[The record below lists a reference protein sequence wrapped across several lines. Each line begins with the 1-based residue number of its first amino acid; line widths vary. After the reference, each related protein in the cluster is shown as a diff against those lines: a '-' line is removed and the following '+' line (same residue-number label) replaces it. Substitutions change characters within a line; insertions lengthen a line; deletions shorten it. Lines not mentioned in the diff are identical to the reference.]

1 MDNVYKLYQSIYT
14 LSEPW
19 AQYRSTIS
27 GKHMQ
32 TAKNTH
38 THTHRHHLGMAP
50 GVQTMFKP
58 PTVELL
64 RSAAQSLH
72 LFLRVPLTEPL
83 HVADLQWPLDR

>member
-1 MDNVYKLYQSIYT
+1 MYT
-14 LSEPW
+14 NYIKVFIPFQNPGLNIDQPFL
-19 AQYRSTIS
+19 ANTCKQP
-27 GKHMQ
+27 K
-32 TAKNTH
+32 TH